1 MSPSLFADPTFAS
14 IDATAPG
21 LLQTLTFR
29 ACAAA
34 ASAFLLLLLA
44 GPAGIRRLRALGLG
58 ERPDKSD
65 SAALAA
71 VWAKTGKRGTPTM
84 GGLLVV
90 GAVLVSSLLWARLDR
105 LYPLLALLTL
115 LGFAA
120 VGFADDWIK
129 LHHPTRGG
137 LSRTGKMAALTA
149 AAAVVLLAYWKFAA
163 STGRGALL
171 RIHFP
176 FFKEASADLP
186 SLGLLGSVAFL
197 ALEWLVLVGA
207 ANAVNI
213 TDGMDGLAA
222 GLSVFV
228 GLAFAVLCYIA
239 GRVDFIHMEIYNH
252 NELRRELEGR
262 GHVAGRVDFTAYL
275 GLPHVPD
282 CGELAVVAAALA
294 GASVGFL
301 WFNCHPAQVFLG
313 DTGSLAIGGLFG
325 FLAIAA
331 RQELLLPLV
340 AGVFVVEAGSTLLQ
354 IGWFKA
360 TGRRILPI
368 APLHHIPQLRGMSET
383 KVVVRFWIAGALCA
397 LLGVAAVKL
406 R

>member
-1 MSPSLFADPTFAS
+1 EREEPGPRARSCREGGEGMIPSLFLDPAVAS
-14 IDATAPG
+14 IDTSGPG
-21 LLQTLTFR
+21 LLDTLTFR

-44 GPAGIRRLRALGLG
+44 GPAGIRRLRALGLR

-71 VWAKTGKRGTPTM
+71 VWAKTGKRETPTM

-90 GAVLVSSLLWARLDR
+90 GAILVASLLWARLDR

-129 LHHPTRGG
+129 LNHPTRGG

-163 STGRGALL
+163 STGRDALL

-228 GLAFAVLCYIA
+228 GLAFAVLCY
-239 GRVDFIHMEIYNH
+239 
-252 NELRRELEGR
+252 
-262 GHVAGRVDFTAYL
+262 VAGRVDFTAYL

-294 GASVGFL
+294 GATVGFL

-340 AGVFVVEAGSTLLQ
+340 GGVFVVEASSTLLQ

-368 APLHHIPQLRGMSET
+368 APLHHIPQLRGMSES

>member
-1 MSPSLFADPTFAS
+1 MIPLLFLDAFPGAGPFLSLP
-14 IDATAPG
+14 
-21 LLQTLTFR
+21 FR

-34 ASAFLLLLLA
+34 ATSFLFLLLV
-44 GPAGIRRLRALGLG
+44 GPVGIRRLRAFGLR

-65 SAALAA
+65 SPALAA
-71 VWAKTGKRGTPTM
+71 VWAKTDKGNTPTM
-84 GGLLVV
+84 GGLLVL
-90 GAVLVSSLLWARLDR
+90 GAVLASSLLWARLDGVH
-105 LYPLLALLTL
+105 LVLALLTL

-129 LHHPTRGG
+129 LTHPTRGG
-137 LSRTGKMAALTA
+137 LSRTAKMAALTSA
-149 AAAVVLLAYWKFAA
+149 AGVVLLFYWKFAA
-163 STGRGALL
+163 STGRGPLL
-171 RIHFP
+171 RLHFP
-176 FFKEASADLP
+176 FLEEAPADLP

-222 GLSVFV
+222 GLTVFV
-228 GLAFAVLCYIA
+228 SLALAALCY
-239 GRVDFIHMEIYNH
+239 
-252 NELRRELEGR
+252 
-262 GHVAGRVDFTAYL
+262 VAGRGDLAGAL
-275 GLPHVPD
+275 GLPHVPGV
-282 CGELAVVAAALA
+282 GELAVVGAALS
-294 GASVGFL
+294 GGCLGFL

-313 DTGSLAIGGLFG
+313 DTGSLAIGGLLG

-340 AGVFVVEAGSTLLQ
+340 AGVFFVEAGSALLQ
-354 IGWFKA
+354 IGWFKL
-360 TGRRILPI
+360 TGRRVLPI
-368 APLHHIPQLRGMSET
+368 APLHHIPQLRGTPEA

-397 LLGVAAVKL
+397 LLGFATAEV

>member
-1 MSPSLFADPTFAS
+1 MSPSLFADPTVAS
-14 IDATAPG
+14 IDASAPG

-137 LSRTGKMAALTA
+137 LSRTGKMVALTA

-163 STGRGALL
+163 STGRDALL

-228 GLAFAVLCYIA
+228 GLAFAVLCY
-239 GRVDFIHMEIYNH
+239 
-252 NELRRELEGR
+252 
-262 GHVAGRVDFTAYL
+262 VAGRVDFTAYL

>member
-1 MSPSLFADPTFAS
+1 MIPSLFLDPAGAA
-14 IDATAPG
+14 IDASAPG
-21 LLQTLTFR
+21 VLQTLTFR

-44 GPAGIRRLRALGLG
+44 GPAGIRRLRALGLR

-90 GAVLVSSLLWARLDR
+90 GAVLASSLLWARFDR
-105 LYPLLALLTL
+105 IYPLLALLTL

-137 LSRTGKMAALTA
+137 LSRTGKMVALTA

-163 STGRGALL
+163 STGRDALL
-171 RIHFP
+171 RLHFP
-176 FFKEASADLP
+176 FFQEASADLP

-228 GLAFAVLCYIA
+228 GLAFAVLCY
-239 GRVDFIHMEIYNH
+239 
-252 NELRRELEGR
+252 
-262 GHVAGRVDFTAYL
+262 VAGRVDFTAYL
-275 GLPHVPD
+275 GLPYVPD

-294 GASVGFL
+294 GATVGFL

-340 AGVFVVEAGSTLLQ
+340 GGVFVVEAGSTLLQ

-406 R
+406 Q

>member
-239 GRVDFIHMEIYNH
+239 GRVDF
-252 NELRRELEGR
+252 
-262 GHVAGRVDFTAYL
+262 TAYL

>member
-1 MSPSLFADPTFAS
+1 MIPSHFLDPAVAS
-14 IDATAPG
+14 IDASAPG

-90 GAVLVSSLLWARLDR
+90 SAVLFSSLLWARLDR

-137 LSRTGKMAALTA
+137 LSRTGKMVALTA

-171 RIHFP
+171 RLHFP

-228 GLAFAVLCYIA
+228 GLAFAVLCY
-239 GRVDFIHMEIYNH
+239 
-252 NELRRELEGR
+252 
-262 GHVAGRVDFTAYL
+262 VAGRVDFTAYL

-340 AGVFVVEAGSTLLQ
+340 GGVFVVEAGSTLLQ

-368 APLHHIPQLRGMSET
+368 APLHHIPQLRGMPET